1 MIVLTRAPRAAFAL
15 LVSAACAL
23 ACAFSPT
30 ASAQELRI
38 GMGADITS
46 VDPHFV
52 NLFPN
57 NNIAWH
63 QIKTWATKKGI
74 VYVPRTDEYTLAHQ
88 FRPK

>member
-1 MIVLTRAPRAAFAL
+1 MIALKRTRNM
-15 LVSAACAL
+15 AL
-23 ACAFSPT
+23 ALATAVACIFSP
-30 ASAQELRI
+30 AVLVQEIRI
-38 GMGADITS
+38 GMDADITS

-63 QIKTWATKKGI
+63 QINTWATKKGI

>member
-1 MIVLTRAPRAAFAL
+1 MIAL
-15 LVSAACAL
+15 KRMRHMALALVTVAACS
-23 ACAFSPT
+23 FSP
-30 ASAQELRI
+30 AVLAQEIRI

-63 QIKTWATKKGI
+63 VLDRKSTRLNSG
-74 VYVPRTDEYTLAHQ
+74 HG
-88 FRPK
+88 

>member
-1 MIVLTRAPRAAFAL
+1 MIALKRTRHIAL
-15 LVSAACAL
+15 ALATAAACI
-23 ACAFSPT
+23 FSP
-30 ASAQELRI
+30 AVLAQEIRI

-63 QIKTWATKKGI
+63 QITTWAAKKGI
-74 VYVPRTDEYTLAHQ
+74 VYGPRTDEYTLAHQ